1 MSASIHFSVMN
12 VFVSFFPFIAQ
23 IGLYPLGQVFSHF
36 LISFFSWVAF
46 EISISAWD
54 FSFNCNAG
62 FTVEDTVGVDCVDFL
77 AKYCCNSSTVG
88 LFWRFSCVGSF
99 WTSSLSWSFVS
110 SSKKI
115 VLNNY
120 SRKNSHFTKP
130 KKIKKITIL
139 KKNREIY

>member
-120 SRKNSHFTKP
+120 FRKNSHTLQNLRKF
-130 KKIKKITIL
+130 KKLPFLKI
-139 KKNREIY
+139 REIY